1 MDVKTVHCSKFIDIN
16 ADIMDIMYTLGPLM
30 SQDPI
35 LLAKIVRIGR
45 AFLKDYYSTGS
56 NSLQQDSPAI
66 VSVSI
71 SLLYGIKFCVL
82 YIYFTVVYI
91 LGKCLYCVFTLWS
104 HFKWN
109 FLLSLRMYF
118 LESLSLSYLRLF
130 SLHCRCYSATVA
142 WQRRYGG

>member
-1 MDVKTVHCSKFIDIN
+1 MLVDVKTVHCSKFIDIN

-66 VSVSI
+66 VSISI
-71 SLLYGIKFCVL
+71 SLLYGIKFCV
-82 YIYFTVVYI
+82 
-91 LGKCLYCVFTLWS
+91 
-104 HFKWN
+104 
-109 FLLSLRMYF
+109 
-118 LESLSLSYLRLF
+118 
-130 SLHCRCYSATVA
+130 
-142 WQRRYGG
+142 